1 MTDSIAI
8 TGLRAR
14 GFHGVLESER
24 RDGQYFIVDVVLGVD
39 IARAAATD
47 NLAATVDYSQVS
59 EMIHSIVSGE
69 PVQLIETL
77 AEKCAAACLEVDG
90 VSSVTIVVH
99 KPQAPI
105 AVEFA
110 DVSVTIT
117 RTR

>member
-1 MTDSIAI
+1 MTDLITI
-8 TGLRAR
+8 TGLRVR

-24 RDGQYFIVDVVLGVD
+24 RDGQYFIVDVTLGVD
-39 IARAAATD
+39 FARAAATD
-47 NLAATVDYSQVS
+47 DLSATVDYSRVS
-59 EMIHSIVSGE
+59 EMIHAIVGGE

-77 AEKCAAACLEVDG
+77 AENCAAACLEIAG
-90 VSSVTIVVH
+90 VSSATIVVH